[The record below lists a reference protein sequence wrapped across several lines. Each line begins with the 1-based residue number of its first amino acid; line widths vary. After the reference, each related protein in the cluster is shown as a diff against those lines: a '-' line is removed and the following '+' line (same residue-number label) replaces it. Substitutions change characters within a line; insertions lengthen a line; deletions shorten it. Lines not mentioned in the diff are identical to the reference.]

1 MKAKTI
7 ILPGLLA
14 ASSITPANAQQVWP
28 DTPAGR
34 LAVLAELQTLNADLL
49 SHPSATLTLERWCAR
64 HRMSTEARVV
74 ADRKADVALPASQE
88 IRNQLEVGPNDRVA
102 YRHVELRCGE
112 HVLSKADNW
121 YVPARLSEEMNH
133 LLQTTDTAFGR
144 VVQPLH
150 FQRRTV
156 AARLL
161 WSPLPEDWDT
171 SGAAIGNGGESGRLV
186 IGDNLIE
193 HRAILTRGDGSP
205 FSFVVETYTNAILD
219 FTPPPGLAEV
229 SNIKKPTLDRP

>member
-14 ASSITPANAQQVWP
+14 ASSISSANAQQAWP
-28 DTPAGR
+28 DSPAGR

-64 HRMSTEARVV
+64 HRMAKEVRIV
-74 ADRKADVALPASQE
+74 ADRKTDVNLPASQE
-88 IRNQLEVGPNDRVA
+88 IRNQLQAGPKDRVA

-121 YVPARLSEEMNH
+121 YLPARLSEEMNH
-133 LLQTTDTAFGR
+133 LLETTDTAFGH

-150 FQRRTV
+150 FKRRTV

-161 WSPLPEDWDT
+161 WSPLPEDWDI
-171 SGAAIGNGGESGRLV
+171 SGAAMADGTETSSLAIGEK
-186 IGDNLIE
+186 LIE
-193 HRAILTRGDGSP
+193 HRAILTREDGSP
-205 FSFVVETYTNAILD
+205 FSFVIETYTGAILD
-219 FTPPPGLAEV
+219 FTPPPGLVEA
-229 SNIKKPTLDRP
+229 SNMTKTAPDRR